1 MLAPV
6 APRLDWSVLEVRMRS
21 RNDEIDDLM
30 ALLLDHADG
39 AVGSKADRYHMAW
52 LIACASLG
60 DGHLWQDLGLPSR
73 ETLTTLMR
81 RWFPGLV
88 ALNSGNMRWKKFLY
102 RQLCL
107 KEDILICKSP
117 TCADCSDHVT
127 CHGQELN

>member
-6 APRLDWSVLEVRMRS
+6 APRLDWSELEARMRL

-30 ALLLDHADG
+30 ALLLEYADVS
-39 AVGSKADRYHMAW
+39 VGSKADRYHLAW

-73 ETLTTLMR
+73 EALTTLMR
-81 RWFPGLV
+81 RWFPALV
-88 ALNSGNMRWKKFLY
+88 ELNSGNMRWKKFLY
-102 RQLCL
+102 RQLCV

-117 TCADCSDHVT
+117 TCNDCSDYVT
-127 CHGQELN
+127 CYGQELN